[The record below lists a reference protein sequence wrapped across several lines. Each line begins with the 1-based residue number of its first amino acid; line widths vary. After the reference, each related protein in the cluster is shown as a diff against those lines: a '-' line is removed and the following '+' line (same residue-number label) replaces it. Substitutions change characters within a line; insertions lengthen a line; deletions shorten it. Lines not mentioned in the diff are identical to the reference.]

1 MPDYLACCDF
11 AVKSEIRVHGVS
23 SFVLPTKDC
32 SDYPESSVVLT
43 NLKIGCSLSVK
54 NVFGIFVGVALNL

>member
-11 AVKSEIRVHGVS
+11 AVKSEIRVHDAS

-32 SDYPESSVVLT
+32 YDYSESSVVLT
-43 NLKIGCSLSVK
+43 NFRIGGSLSVK
-54 NVFGIFVGVALNL
+54 NVFGIFIGVALNL